1 MCRVAKP
8 RWTHG
13 RADSLLDDVNTKK
26 HDIKGDCM
34 KIVMSK
40 RGMASLAL
48 ALAAVV
54 ALSACA
60 ADSSKLESL
69 KNMPAGVLVRELF
82 VSRGG
87 IYHVSFV
94 SKDGMHLASPDGTRH
109 VDVNPNDVKVK
120 EVIDQIALEVDR
132 IKSAEDGKTATEGI
146 GKIEILLKQY
156 QEATKVSEVDAMI
169 SYASLLYRLA
179 EALPS
184 PLVRKALRTK
194 FASVV
199 KKAKNGE
206 LELLEEWEEFLL
218 LPDWL
223 QNPGVGISEPPHSFF
238 MATQDVDGK
247 ALEAMRKSS
256 FAQFE
261 LMLHSAYGITRLAY
275 KLSAAATPAEA
286 RKIIASLD
294 GEFAKHEKLQ
304 TANIGKYSYTKE
316 EACERK
322 TACAKSYLNLLAM
335 VSANASEAVKPVV
348 EKRMEKQRQKIES
361 LEMSAQTLN

>member
-1 MCRVAKP
+1 
-8 RWTHG
+8 
-13 RADSLLDDVNTKK
+13 
-26 HDIKGDCM
+26 M

-40 RGMASLAL
+40 RGMTSLVL

-54 ALSACA
+54 AFSTRA

-69 KNMPAGVLVRELF
+69 KNMPAGVLVHELF

-87 IYHVSFV
+87 AYRVSFV
-94 SKDGMHLASPDGTRH
+94 SEDGMHLASPDGAKH
-109 VDVNPNDVKVK
+109 VEVNPNDVKVK

-132 IKSAEDGKTATEGI
+132 IKSAEDVKTATEGI

-179 EALPS
+179 ESLPS
-184 PLVRKALRTK
+184 PLVKKALRTK
-194 FASVV
+194 FVSVV

-206 LELLEEWEEFLL
+206 LEFLEEWEEFML

-223 QNPGVGISEPPHSFF
+223 QNPGVGTSEPPHSFF
-238 MATQDVDGK
+238 MATQDADK
-247 ALEAMRKSS
+247 KTLEAMRKSS
-256 FAQFE
+256 FAQFK
-261 LMLHSAYGITRLAY
+261 LMMHSAYGITRLAY
-275 KLSAAATPAEA
+275 KLSVAATPAEA

-316 EACERK
+316 EILERK

-335 VSANASEAVKPVV
+335 IAPNAEEAVRPIV
-348 EKRMEKQRQKIES
+348 EKRIEKQRQKIES
-361 LEMSAQTLN
+361 LEKSA